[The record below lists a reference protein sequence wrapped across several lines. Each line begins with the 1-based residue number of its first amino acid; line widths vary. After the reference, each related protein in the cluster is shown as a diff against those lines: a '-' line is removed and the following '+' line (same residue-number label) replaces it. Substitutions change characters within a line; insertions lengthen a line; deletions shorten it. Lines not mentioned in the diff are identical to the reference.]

1 MKKQPCRTP
10 RPLPPATNVDA
21 PGAAA
26 QAVNTG
32 CGGGGCSLRCWSS
45 PCPDGLSARSIARAR
60 RHAGRHTK
68 RRARR
73 RALPRARHQARLSS
87 PTCCQG
93 RRAPA
98 APVRCCARSFCGRRC
113 WLEKQSPKTSCLLE
127 ITCSTKTPRGAGLRA
142 RLPEIFPAGKMISR
156 CPSVVKPAG
165 SLQGLRAEPRA
176 RRVFQTQLGFS
187 MRFRG
192 RRAASCPNPLLG
204 AVVLWKTLLAGKT
217 EYLNFFSS

>member
-1 MKKQPCRTP
+1 LPLIASDGVCCMQALTTTP
-10 RPLPPATNVDA
+10 PSPLISPLEQVRWLLPAVLVKPLPRRPERAKHCARKA
-21 PGAAA
+21 P
-26 QAVNTG
+26 
-32 CGGGGCSLRCWSS
+32 R
-45 PCPDGLSARSIARAR
+45 
-60 RHAGRHTK
+60 RHTK

-73 RALPRARHQARLSS
+73 RALPRARYQARLSS

-98 APVRCCARSFCGRRC
+98 APVRCCARSSCGRRC
-113 WLEKQSPKTSCLLE
+113 WLEKQSTKTSCLLE

-156 CPSVVKPAG
+156 CPSVAKPRLSA
-165 SLQGLRAEPRA
+165 RPA
-176 RRVFQTQLGFS
+176 RRAARAGFQTQLGFP
-187 MRFRG
+187 MCFRG

-204 AVVLWKTLLAGKT
+204 AIVLWKTLLAGKT